1 MISWQTVLVAY
12 LAASFFTAGVLGRH
26 LATVRRRYPL
36 VLRPRTPRERRRR
49 R

>member
-12 LAASFFTAGVLGRH
+12 LAASFLTAGLLGRH
-26 LATVRRRYPL
+26 LAGVRHRYPL
-36 VLRPRTPRERRRR
+36 VVGPRTPRERRRR